1 MDSYSYKGRQSGSI
15 SSMDPIFWG
24 KKKKEYYYLANLEFQ
39 RHSEK
44 FLTGTY
50 ELLEESYMTI
60 PPLSLIKS

>member
-1 MDSYSYKGRQSGSI
+1 
-15 SSMDPIFWG
+15 MDPIFWR
-24 KKKKEYYYLANLEFQ
+24 KKKKKDYYLANLEFQ